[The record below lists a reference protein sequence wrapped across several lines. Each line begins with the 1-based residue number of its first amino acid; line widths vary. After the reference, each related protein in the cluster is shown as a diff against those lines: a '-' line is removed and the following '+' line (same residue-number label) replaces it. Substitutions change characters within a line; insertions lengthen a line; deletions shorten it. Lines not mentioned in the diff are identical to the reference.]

1 MSPDRPVGDLFRR
14 FRDRLAVEGP
24 HRLGGPGGHAG
35 HGAKVTPTP
44 EPASGAGGAW
54 PGANGGP
61 VPAGRERGSRA
72 TAFDPGPART
82 DAEAR
87 EAGLAPNPPRDV
99 EPAGRPR
106 RRGGRGGRGGEQL
119 TVPPA
124 TFTSYYGRPI
134 LKAPVWKWDI
144 AAYLFTGGLA
154 AGSSLLAAGGQLT
167 DRPVLRRAG
176 RVTALAAVSASAYF
190 LVNDLGK
197 PSRFHHM
204 LRVAKLTSPMSVGT
218 WILTTFGPAAGVAA
232 VAEAAPWLP
241 ERGLLG
247 LGRRLLPPAGNAAG
261 LVAAV
266 TAPALATYTGV
277 LLADTAVPS
286 WHEAYPELPVI
297 FAGSALAS
305 GAGVGLLAAP
315 PAQAG
320 PARRLAVA
328 GAALELWGAHRV
340 ETRMG
345 LLSEPYATGTAGKL
359 LRAGRALTAAGVA
372 GALVG
377 RRSRVLSALSGGA
390 LLAASVCTRFGIFHG
405 GVTSAKDPK
414 YTVVPQRE
422 RAQRRADQQTHISG
436 PGAGPNGG

>member
-1 MSPDRPVGDLFRR
+1 MSPDRPVGDRFRR
-14 FRDRLAVEGP
+14 FREHLTERT
-24 HRLGGPGGHAG
+24 R
-35 HGAKVTPTP
+35 
-44 EPASGAGGAW
+44 
-54 PGANGGP
+54 
-61 VPAGRERGSRA
+61 PAGETAAERPAAADGPTGSRA
-72 TAFDPGPART
+72 TGFGPGVGRT
-82 DAEAR
+82 DAGAR
-87 EAGLAPNPPRDV
+87 DAGLAPHPPRDAA
-99 EPAGRPR
+99 PTDRR

-124 TFTSYYGRPI
+124 EFTSYYGRPI
-134 LKAPVWKWDI
+134 LKPPVWKWDI

-167 DRPVLRRAG
+167 GRPALRRAG
-176 RVTALAAVSASAYF
+176 RVTSLAAVSASAYF
-190 LVNDLGK
+190 LVNDLGR

-218 WILTTFGPAAGVAA
+218 WILSAFGPAAGVAA
-232 VAEAAPWLP
+232 VAEAAPRLP
-241 ERGLLG
+241 THGLLG
-247 LGRRLLPPAGNAAG
+247 LGRRLLPPAGHAAG

-315 PAQAG
+315 VDQAG
-320 PARRLAVA
+320 PARRLAVG

-340 ETRMG
+340 EHRLG
-345 LLSEPYATGTAGKL
+345 LLSEPYTEGTPGRL
-359 LRAGRALTAAGVA
+359 LRAGRALTAAGVV
-372 GALVG
+372 GALLG
-377 RRSRVLSALSGGA
+377 RRSRVLSAVSGGA

-405 GVTSAKDPK
+405 GVASARDPK

-422 RAQRRADQQTHISG
+422 RADRRG
-436 PGAGPNGG
+436 

>member
-1 MSPDRPVGDLFRR
+1 MSPDRPPVGALFRR

-24 HRLGGPGGHAG
+24 HRLGGPGGHTG
-35 HGAKVTPTP
+35 HGPKVTPAP
-44 EPASGAGGAW
+44 GAG
-54 PGANGGP
+54 
-61 VPAGRERGSRA
+61 V
-72 TAFDPGPART
+72 ART
-82 DAEAR
+82 DAGAR
-87 EAGLAPNPPRDV
+87 QAGLAPQPPRDV
-99 EPAGRPR
+99 EPAERPR
-106 RRGGRGGRGGEQL
+106 RRGGRGGGEQL
-119 TVPPA
+119 NVPPA
-124 TFTSYYGRPI
+124 EFTSYYGRPI

-167 DRPVLRRAG
+167 GRPALRRAG
-176 RVTALAAVSASAYF
+176 RLTSLAAVTASTFF
-190 LVNDLGK
+190 LIHDLGR

-218 WILTTFGPAAGVAA
+218 WILATFGPAAGVAA
-232 VAEAAPWLP
+232 VAEAAPRLP

-247 LGRRLLPPAGNAAG
+247 LGRKLLPPAGNAAG

-266 TAPALATYTGV
+266 AAPALATYTGV

-286 WHEAYPELPVI
+286 WHEAYPELPTI

-315 PAQAG
+315 TGEAG

-328 GAALELWGAHRV
+328 GAALELWGSHRV

-345 LLSEPYATGTAGKL
+345 LLSEPYTVGTAGKL
-359 LRAGRALTAAGVA
+359 LRAGRALTAAGVV

-377 RRSRVLSALSGGA
+377 RRSRALSALSGGA

-405 GVTSAKDPK
+405 GVASARDPK

-422 RAQRRADQQTHISG
+422 RAQQRESQEPDVSG

>member
-1 MSPDRPVGDLFRR
+1 MSPDRPPVGALFRR

-24 HRLGGPGGHAG
+24 HRLGGPGGHTG
-35 HGAKVTPTP
+35 HGPKVTPTP
-44 EPASGAGGAW
+44 DPAAAGGGRGANGTG
-54 PGANGGP
+54 PGATANGGP
-61 VPAGRERGSRA
+61 VPAGAERGSRA
-72 TAFDPGPART
+72 TAGDPRMART
-82 DAEAR
+82 DAGAR
-87 EAGLAPNPPRDV
+87 EAGLAPYPPRDV
-99 EPAGRPR
+99 EPAEPPRR
-106 RRGGRGGRGGEQL
+106 RRGGRGGGEHL
-119 TVPPA
+119 AVPPA
-124 TFTSYYGRPI
+124 EFTSYYGRPI

-167 DRPVLRRAG
+167 GRPALRRAG
-176 RVTALAAVSASAYF
+176 RVTSLAAVTASTYF
-190 LVNDLGK
+190 LVHDLGR

-232 VAEAAPWLP
+232 VAEAAPRLP

-247 LGRRLLPPAGNAAG
+247 FGRKLLPPAGNAAG

-286 WHEAYPELPVI
+286 WHEAYPELPAI

-315 PAQAG
+315 TDQAG
-320 PARRLAVA
+320 PARRMAVA

-345 LLSEPYATGTAGKL
+345 LLSEPYAVGTPGKL
-359 LRAGRALTAAGVA
+359 LRAGRAFTAAGVV

-377 RRSRVLSALSGGA
+377 RRSRVLSGISGGA
-390 LLAASVCTRFGIFHG
+390 LLAASLCTRFGIFHG
-405 GVTSAKDPK
+405 GVASARDPK

-422 RAQRRADQQTHISG
+422 RADRRAPEQG
-436 PGAGPNGG
+436 

>member
-1 MSPDRPVGDLFRR
+1 MSPDRQVGALFRR
-14 FRDRLAVEGP
+14 FRDRLAADG
-24 HRLGGPGGHAG
+24 
-35 HGAKVTPTP
+35 VTP
-44 EPASGAGGAW
+44 ES
-54 PGANGGP
+54 
-61 VPAGRERGSRA
+61 GSRA
-72 TAFDPGPART
+72 TGPGVGRT
-82 DAEAR
+82 DAGAR
-87 EAGLAPNPPRDV
+87 DAGLAPHPARDT
-99 EPAGRPR
+99 APR
-106 RRGGRGGRGGEQL
+106 RRRGGRGGEQL

-124 TFTSYYGRPI
+124 EFTSYYGRPV
-134 LKAPVWKWDI
+134 LKPPVWKWDI
-144 AAYLFTGGLA
+144 PAYLFTGGLA

-167 DRPVLRRAG
+167 GRPALRRAG
-176 RVTALAAVSASAYF
+176 RVASLAAVGASAFF
-190 LVNDLGK
+190 LIHDLGR

-204 LRVAKLTSPMSVGT
+204 LRVAKVTSPMSVGT
-218 WILTTFGPAAGVAA
+218 WVLTAFGPAAGLAA
-232 VAEAAPWLP
+232 VAEAAHRLP
-241 ERGLLG
+241 ERGVPG
-247 LGRRLLPPAGNAAG
+247 LARRLLPPTGHAAG

-315 PAQAG
+315 AGQAG

-340 ETRMG
+340 ENRLG
-345 LLSEPYATGTAGKL
+345 LLSEPYAEGAAGKL

-372 GALVG
+372 GAWLG
-377 RRSRVLSALSGGA
+377 RRSRLVSAVSGGA

-405 GVTSAKDPK
+405 GVASARDPK

-422 RAQRRADQQTHISG
+422 RADRA
-436 PGAGPNGG
+436 A